1 MSNEAPSTMSWL
13 VRWWEEMREDPREA
27 PVVRCFI
34 RDLRTGEERYLD
46 DPRELGELM
55 LQRLRAAREVADEAE
70 GEGALTA
77 G

>member
-1 MSNEAPSTMSWL
+1 MGEAPKTLSWL
-13 VRWWEEMREDPREA
+13 VRLWEETRENPREE

-34 RDLRTGEERYLD
+34 RDLRTGEERYVN

-55 LQRLRAAREVADEAE
+55 LQRLRSAAQEADEDGLE
-70 GEGALTA
+70 GSLTS

>member
-1 MSNEAPSTMSWL
+1 MGEAPKTMSWL
-13 VRWWEEMREDPREA
+13 VRFWEEPREDPQEA

-34 RDLRTGEERYLD
+34 RDLRTGEERYVN

-55 LQRLRAAREVADEAE
+55 LQRLRSAAQESDEDGLE
-70 GEGALTA
+70 GSLTS

>member
-1 MSNEAPSTMSWL
+1 MSDEAPKTVSWL
-13 VRWWEEMREDPREA
+13 VRCWEETREDPQEA

-34 RDLRTGEERYLD
+34 RDLRTGEERYLN

-55 LQRLRAAREVADEAE
+55 LQRLHAAQEGADEAE
-70 GEGALTA
+70 GEGSLTV